1 MRPWLHVCIVYLLY
15 EKCKSA
21 IEKEITRGGVTIER
35 NGIGCIYALFP
46 NILMQDYS
54 HGNS

>member
-1 MRPWLHVCIVYLLY
+1 MRLWLHVCIVYLLY